1 MDEDDFD
8 LGGFDEAYSP
18 DDFSQADMDFAT
30 AVGMQTA
37 DRGSDDDSAAQFI
50 ANQFAQPQAGMNR
63 SNIRGTSNFDPQF
76 AAAFDISRGL
86 DPTNNFGGT
95 GGLAVPSYLRPQV
108 QGDLV
113 LNEAGD
119 RMMYGSGFEKFIQ
132 ETAPEIVQGFQNVGI
147 GGLISQLGTS
157 ISEAF
162 TDAKRAIGLDGG
174 AQGGLKVEDLQPAM
188 GTLDPS
194 DRFLGNMSQQGAD
207 IRVTD
212 PVVRAAPPVTMA
224 SVPQISPLFDQFGN
238 PFRTRADRNAA
249 EMAQQSLS
257 GGIASV
263 APTMAREANTNVAD
277 ATRSLQGPPAFINK
291 EVQRIPGGFDIRG
304 EFDYPGTARDTK
316 LKSMITGIGAGR
328 PTEQDAMNTFL
339 NRMYTT
345 SQTPIEKQA
354 DASQFLNPQAISQGL
369 NYFAGPQIQDF
380 FRGVTNNP
388 NTTIRLGP
396 GFDIDKQKVDD
407 NIFSINIPFA
417 TG

>member
-1 MDEDDFD
+1 VDEDDFD

-37 DRGSDDDSAAQFI
+37 GAGSDDDSAAQFI

-63 SNIRGTSNFDPQF
+63 SNIIGTANFDPQF

-86 DPTNNFGGT
+86 DPTNNFGGV
-95 GGLAVPSYLRPQV
+95 GGLSVPSYLRPQTP
-108 QGDLV
+108 GNLV

-119 RMMYGSGFEKFIQ
+119 RMMYGSPVERFAQ
-132 ETAPEIVQGFQNVGI
+132 ETAPEFVRGIQKVGI
-147 GGLISQLGTS
+147 GGLLNT

-162 TDAKRAIGLDGG
+162 SDAKRAIGLDGG
-174 AQGGLKVEDLQPAM
+174 AQGGLKVEDLQPTM

-194 DRFLGNMSQQGAD
+194 DRFLGDMSQQGAD

-212 PVVRAAPPVTMA
+212 PVVSAPASVNMA
-224 SVPQISPLFDQFGN
+224 SVPQVSPMFDQFGN
-238 PFRTRADRNAA
+238 PYRSGFDRNMA

-263 APTMAREANTNVAD
+263 APTMAREANTNVVD
-277 ATRSLQGPPAFINK
+277 ATRSLQGPPAFIDRD
-291 EVQRIPGGFDIRG
+291 VQRVPGGFQMRG
-304 EFDYPGTARDTK
+304 TFDYPGTDRDTR
-316 LKSMITGIGAGR
+316 LESTLVGTGKMR
-328 PTEQDAMNTFL
+328 PTEQDAMDAFL
-339 NRMYTT
+339 DRMYTR

-354 DASQFLNPQAISQGL
+354 DASQFLNPQVISRGL

-396 GFDIDKQKVDD
+396 GLDMDKQEIDD

>member
-37 DRGSDDDSAAQFI
+37 DAGSDDDSAAQFI
-50 ANQFAQPQAGMNR
+50 ANQFAKPQAGMNR
-63 SNIRGTSNFDPQF
+63 SNIRGTANFDPQF

-119 RMMYGSGFEKFIQ
+119 RMMYGSGLEKFAQ
-132 ETAPEIVQGFQNVGI
+132 ETAPELVRGLSDFGI
-147 GGLISQLGTS
+147 GSLIRSLGTT
-157 ISEAF
+157 ISDAF
-162 TDAKRAIGLDGG
+162 TDAKSALGFDGA

-194 DRFLGNMSQQGAD
+194 DRFLGDMSQQGAN

-212 PVVRAAPPVTMA
+212 PVVPPPTSVTTGA
-224 SVPQISPLFDQFGN
+224 VPQVSPLFDQFGN
-238 PFRTRADRNAA
+238 PYRSRFLRDAV
-249 EMAQQSLS
+249 EMAQQSQS

-263 APTMAREANTNVAD
+263 TPTMVREANTNVAD

-291 EVQRIPGGFDIRG
+291 EVQRIPGGFNIKG
-304 EFDYPGTARDTK
+304 TFDYPGTDRDTK
-316 LKSMITGIGAGR
+316 LDFLRTGPGT
-328 PTEQDAMNTFL
+328 TEQDTMDAFL
-339 NRMYTT
+339 NNMY
-345 SQTPIEKQA
+345 SRQTPIEKQA

-380 FRGVTNNP
+380 FRGVTKNP
-388 NTTIRLGP
+388 GVTTEIGP
-396 GFDIDKQKVDD
+396 RYDRDKQKLDD
-407 NIFSINIPFA
+407 NIFTINIPLRI
-417 TG
+417 G

>member
-1 MDEDDFD
+1 MDEADFD

-18 DDFSQADMDFAT
+18 DDFSQSDMDFAT

-37 DRGSDDDSAAQFI
+37 GAGSDDDSAAQFI

-63 SNIRGTSNFDPQF
+63 SNIRGTANFDPQF

-86 DPTNNFGGT
+86 DPTNNFGGV

-132 ETAPEIVQGFQNVGI
+132 ETAPEIVRGFQNVGI
-147 GGLISQLGTS
+147 GSLISQLGTS

-162 TDAKRAIGLDGG
+162 TDAKRAIGMTGK
-174 AQGGLKVEDLQPAM
+174 AEGGLTAQELDMQQFDPTDR
-188 GTLDPS
+188 TLGD
-194 DRFLGNMSQQGAD
+194 MSQQGAGMV
-207 IRVTD
+207 VTD
-212 PVVRAAPPVTMA
+212 PVVSAPA
-224 SVPQISPLFDQFGN
+224 SVNMGAVPQVSPLFDQFGN
-238 PFRTRADRNAA
+238 PYRTRADRNAA
-249 EMAQQSLS
+249 EAAQQVLS

-263 APTMAREANTNVAD
+263 APTMAREANTNVVD
-277 ATRSLQGPPAFINK
+277 ATRSLQGPPAFIDRD
-291 EVQRIPGGFDIRG
+291 VQRVPGGFQMKG
-304 EFDYPGTARDTK
+304 TFDYPGTDRDTK
-316 LKSMITGIGAGR
+316 LESTLVGVGAGR
-328 PTEQDAMNTFL
+328 PTEKDAMDAFL
-339 NRMYTT
+339 NRMYTR

-354 DASQFLNPQAISQGL
+354 DASQFLNPQVISRGL

-396 GFDIDKQKVDD
+396 GLDMDKREIDD

>member
-37 DRGSDDDSAAQFI
+37 GAGSDDDSAAQFI

-63 SNIRGTSNFDPQF
+63 SNIRGTANFDPQF

-86 DPTNNFGGT
+86 DPTNNFGGV

-132 ETAPEIVQGFQNVGI
+132 ETAPEIVRGFQNVGI
-147 GGLISQLGTS
+147 GSLISQLGTS

-162 TDAKRAIGLDGG
+162 TDAKRAIGMTGK
-174 AQGGLKVEDLQPAM
+174 AEGGLTAQELDMQQFDPTDR
-188 GTLDPS
+188 TLGD
-194 DRFLGNMSQQGAD
+194 MSQQGAGMV
-207 IRVTD
+207 VTD
-212 PVVRAAPPVTMA
+212 PVVSAPA
-224 SVPQISPLFDQFGN
+224 SVNMGAVPQVSPLFDQFGN
-238 PFRTRADRNAA
+238 PYRTRADRNAA
-249 EMAQQSLS
+249 EAAQQVLS

-263 APTMAREANTNVAD
+263 APTMAREANTNVVD
-277 ATRSLQGPPAFINK
+277 ATRSLQGPPAFIDRD
-291 EVQRIPGGFDIRG
+291 VQRVPGGFQMKG
-304 EFDYPGTARDTK
+304 TFDYPGTDRDTK
-316 LKSMITGIGAGR
+316 LESTLVGVGAGR
-328 PTEQDAMNTFL
+328 PTEKDAMDAFL
-339 NRMYTT
+339 NRMYTR

-354 DASQFLNPQAISQGL
+354 DASQFLNPQVISRGL

-396 GFDIDKQKVDD
+396 GLDMDKREIDD